1 MKASREMVKTLIL
14 ISTSVE
20 EADKV
25 IEENYDFKTF
35 DEKIAFLQ
43 GMFDVKVIDVHD
55 ADGNLIRWPIFLCLA
70 PFSWHTGSKYKNSN
84 ELKLAKEVFRF
95 YSKYL
100 FSFKWVNLTHMTVML
115 LGVRKKAK
123 KWLYNYK
130 KVRWTN
136 RP

>member
-55 ADGNLIRWPIFLCLA
+55 ADGIEKEESDKMTY
-70 PFSWHTGSKYKNSN
+70 FS
-84 ELKLAKEVFRF
+84 
-95 YSKYL
+95 
-100 FSFKWVNLTHMTVML
+100 ML
-115 LGVRKKAK
+115 GTILVTYGF
-123 KWLYNYK
+123 
-130 KVRWTN
+130 
-136 RP
+136 